1 MEVKSEPAAFSVVAA
16 ASQLGVSRA
25 TVYRLMQKGELA
37 SLKIG
42 SRRLIRCD
50 AVTNLLDN
58 LSNTKGTTND
68 HQ

>member
-1 MEVKSEPAAFSVVAA
+1 MQAKSEPAAISVVAV

-42 SRRLIRCD
+42 SRRLIRRD